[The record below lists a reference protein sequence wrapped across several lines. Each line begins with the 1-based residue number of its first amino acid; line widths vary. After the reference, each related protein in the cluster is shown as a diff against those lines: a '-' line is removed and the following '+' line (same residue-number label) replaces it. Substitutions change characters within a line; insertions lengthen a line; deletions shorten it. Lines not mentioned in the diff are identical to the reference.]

1 MRLGQTSLI
10 YFVSRLA
17 SSMIGFLATL
27 YFARKLGASPLGIF
41 NLTTSLVAWLA
52 IVGQAGVSGAITKRV
67 SEAEQPSEYA
77 VAGGVIVGGLFA
89 IVTVFVFLFEDA
101 MNSYIG
107 YSAAEYLVLILLVS
121 LLFSLINS
129 LLSGFH
135 LVHVRG
141 VLSMLKTGGQSV
153 FQIVAVSAGLGVIG
167 LYFGHIVGFVL
178 VILLGLYY
186 VREEIPG
193 FSRPSRRHFRSL
205 GEYAK
210 YSWLGSL
217 QSKMFNYTDII
228 VLGFFTSSS
237 LIGIYAVAWN
247 IGQFLILFSG
257 SLKSTLFPEMSK
269 LSAKDDPQAVADLVN
284 KSLAYGGL
292 FTIPG
297 LVGGALIGDRIL
309 AIYGSEFRQ
318 GFEVLVILILANVI
332 MGYQNQLLNAL
343 NAIDRPELSFR
354 VNLWFA
360 VLNISFNI
368 VFIFW
373 YGWVGAA
380 IATATSVGISLIIAY
395 VHASRIVAFAI
406 PVIEITKQLAAA
418 LLMGAVVYGG
428 ITIQEMYGLISQNF
442 VIVLLL
448 VSGGAGVYFTTL
460 YCISHDFRE
469 TVQNNVPASV
479 LPM

>member
-17 SSMIGFLATL
+17 SSVIGFLATL
-27 YFARKLGASPLGIF
+27 YIARKLGASPLGIF

-52 IVGQAGVSGAITKRV
+52 IVGQAGVSGAIAKRV
-67 SEAEQPSEYA
+67 SEGEQPSEYA
-77 VAGGVIVGGLFA
+77 VAGGAIVGGLFA
-89 IVTVFVFLFEDA
+89 VVTVFVFLFENA
-101 MNSYIG
+101 VNSYIG
-107 YSAAEYLVLILLVS
+107 YSVAEYLVLILLVS
-121 LLFSLINS
+121 LLFSLISS

-167 LYFGHIVGFVL
+167 LYLGHIVGFVL

-186 VREEIPG
+186 VREEMPG
-193 FSRPSRRHFRSL
+193 LSTPSRRHFRSL

-368 VFIFW
+368 VFIYW

-380 IATATSVGISLIIAY
+380 IATATSVGISLVIAY
-395 VHASRIVAFAI
+395 VYASQIIAFAV
-406 PVIEITKQLAAA
+406 PVREITKQLAAA

-428 ITIQEMYGLISQNF
+428 INIQEMYGLISQNF

-469 TVQNNVPASV
+469 TVQNNVPTSV

>member
-1 MRLGQTSLI
+1 
-10 YFVSRLA
+10 
-17 SSMIGFLATL
+17 
-27 YFARKLGASPLGIF
+27 
-41 NLTTSLVAWLA
+41 VAWLA
-52 IVGQAGVSGAITKRV
+52 IVGQAGVSGAIAKRV
-67 SEAEQPSEYA
+67 SEGEQPSEYA
-77 VAGGVIVGGLFA
+77 VAGGAIVGGLFA
-89 IVTVFVFLFEDA
+89 VVTVFVFLFENA
-101 MNSYIG
+101 VNSYIG
-107 YSAAEYLVLILLVS
+107 YSVAEYLVLILLVS
-121 LLFSLINS
+121 LLFSLISS

-167 LYFGHIVGFVL
+167 LYLGHIVGFVL

-186 VREEIPG
+186 VREEMPG
-193 FSRPSRRHFRSL
+193 LSTPSRRHFRSL

-368 VFIFW
+368 VFIYW

-380 IATATSVGISLIIAY
+380 IATATSVGISLVIAY
-395 VHASRIVAFAI
+395 VYASQIIAFAV
-406 PVIEITKQLAAA
+406 PVREITKQLAAA

-428 ITIQEMYGLISQNF
+428 INIQEMYGLISQNF

-469 TVQNNVPASV
+469 TVQNNVPTSV